1 MQTALVLAIA
11 TGAALL
17 PSSASAGEADLNLG
31 LQATTTDWPADHG
44 GGGHLD
50 LGYWFA
56 SVGDTHFGAKYVGKE
71 HYATVDERLMTY
83 LSINAAVRQ
92 DFGDLRLVGTLGAVH
107 QHEETREQLME
118 APFSSALGIGD
129 GIRHRAG
136 ARAGISVLMPVVKH
150 RRGQFYIALDLD
162 ATAFS
167 EDTRGP
173 RWMSSGGLS
182 FGATF
187 DFFAKPAGPQ

>member
-11 TGAALL
+11 AGASLL
-17 PSSASAGEADLNLG
+17 PTSAHAGELDLNLG

-44 GGGHLD
+44 GGGSLD

-56 SVGDTHFGAKYVGKE
+56 TIGGTSLGAKYVGKE
-71 HYATVDERLMTY
+71 QYANVDERVMTY

-92 DFGDLRLVGTLGAVH
+92 DLGAVRLVATAGLVH
-107 QHEETREQLME
+107 QHEETRDALME
-118 APFSSALGIGD
+118 APFSAALGIGD

-136 ARAGISVLMPVVKH
+136 ARSGLSIVMPVARY
-150 RRGQFYIALDLD
+150 RRGEFYLAFDLD
-162 ATAFS
+162 ATVFT

-173 RWMSSGGLS
+173 RWMSSGGVS

-187 DFFAKPAGPQ
+187 DFAQPVTQ